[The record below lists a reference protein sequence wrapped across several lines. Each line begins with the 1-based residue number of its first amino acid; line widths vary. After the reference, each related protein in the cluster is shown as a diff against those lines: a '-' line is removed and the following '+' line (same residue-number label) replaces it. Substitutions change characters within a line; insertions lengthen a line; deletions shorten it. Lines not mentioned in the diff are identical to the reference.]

1 MADEKSSVPA
11 TAPASSPAVRQT
23 LLDRQALERVLARAA
38 ELQGAG
44 ALPASSDLISES
56 QLLEIG
62 SEVGISSAMLNQALA
77 EERTR
82 VTVPEERGLVAQIA
96 GASFAT
102 ATRTVPGT
110 PRDVLATIDAW
121 MQRDECLQVQR
132 RFSDRITWEP
142 QRGLFGKL
150 RRTVNVSGRGYY
162 LMDAGQVS
170 ATVLPVDASR
180 VVVRLDADISAS
192 RSRRVGMGGFVAT
205 VGAVASG
212 VLGLGLV
219 VAHLPLVIAAGA
231 AVLPFAGGS
240 LAAYR
245 LARTHRTVLSSAQL
259 ALEQVLDRLEHGEFE
274 RPAGGGLLGA
284 IAPRPKLPRQ

>member
-1 MADEKSSVPA
+1 MADEKSSIPTPAPA
-11 TAPASSPAVRQT
+11 TVPAVRHT
-23 LLDRQALERVLARAA
+23 LLDRQALDRVLARAA

-44 ALPASSDLISES
+44 AIPESSDLISES

-62 SEVGISSAMLNQALA
+62 KEVGISSAMLNQALA

-162 LMDAGQVS
+162 LVDAGQVS
-170 ATVLPVDASR
+170 ATVLPVDSSR
-180 VVVRLDADISAS
+180 VVVRLDADIHAS
-192 RSRRVGMGGFVAT
+192 RARRVGIGGVLAGM
-205 VGAVASG
+205 GAVASG
-212 VLGLGLV
+212 LLGLGLV
-219 VAHLPLVIAAGA
+219 VAHLPLVIVAGA

-245 LARTHRTVLSSAQL
+245 VARTHRSVLASVQL
-259 ALEQVLDRLEHGEFE
+259 ALEQILDRLEHGEGE
-274 RPAGGGLLGA
+274 RAGGLLGA
-284 IAPRPKLPRQ
+284 ISPRPRLTR